1 MSNQDNFSQ
10 AEWDVLT
17 LAPVMIG
24 VAVAAASADSDGTT
38 QREMSAINHVLQ
50 QPSQQAESTELIG
63 AVVAGIQ
70 RRPSHDFDPA
80 EVSLEVLDVCR
91 QVSSIL
97 LAKQKD
103 PQSGVGANEAAR
115 FKDWLMIIGNR
126 VAEAA
131 NTGKLPGFKAHSR
144 VSDSE
149 VHVLEDI
156 AGALNE
162 ITSTVAGSP
171 APAPEAEPGRD
182 SSAMETMTVQLSD
195 ALPPRYAEEELQR
208 RSREADENRT
218 PFD

>member
-38 QREMSAINHVLQ
+38 QREMAAINLVLL
-50 QPSQQAESTELIG
+50 QPSEQAESTELIG
-63 AVVAGIQ
+63 AVVEGVLG
-70 RRPSHDFDPA
+70 RPAHDFDPA
-80 EVSLEVLDVCR
+80 EVSLEVLGVCR
-91 QVSSIL
+91 QAASIL
-97 LAKQKD
+97 LAKQQD
-103 PQSGVGANEAAR
+103 PQSGVGANEVAR
-115 FKDWLMIIGNR
+115 FKDWLVIIGNR

-131 NTGKLPGFKAHSR
+131 NSGRLLGFKAHSR

-149 VHVLEDI
+149 VHILEDI

-162 ITSTVAGSP
+162 ITATVAGSP
-171 APAPEAEPGRD
+171 SPAPEAEPGRD
-182 SSAMETMTVQLSD
+182 SSSIETVTDQLTD